1 MIGTGGADLGT
12 EEIALR
18 FRPRAKGPV
27 LLSLQPPIDVS
38 GTMTNYRTGVSR
50 GSTLETLARFFTSV
64 FVVPIQMLT
73 QGRLP
78 ADGADVCTD
87 PLRLPAKK

>member
-1 MIGTGGADLGT
+1 VVGTGSANFAT
-12 EEIALR
+12 EELAFR

-27 LLSLQPPIDVS
+27 LLSLQPPIDVT
-38 GTMTNYRTGVSR
+38 GTMTNYRVGVPVS
-50 GSTLETLARFFTSV
+50 SIPSTLARFFTSV

-78 ADGADVCTD
+78 ADGSDVCTD
-87 PLRLPAKK
+87 PLR